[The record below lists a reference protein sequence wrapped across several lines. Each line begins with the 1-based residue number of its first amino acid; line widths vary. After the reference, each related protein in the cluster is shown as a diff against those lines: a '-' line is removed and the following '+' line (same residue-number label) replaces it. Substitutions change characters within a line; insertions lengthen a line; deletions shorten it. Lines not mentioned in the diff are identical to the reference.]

1 MPNLDVQKLSL
12 LSLNSLALKKDALVA
27 LENQRLFQLLLK
39 VDLDLEFLL
48 NNGGKLSKKL
58 ILHRKK
64 YQTLVDC
71 LDTHRKHSLT
81 K

>member
-1 MPNLDVQKLSL
+1 MLNLDVKKLSL
-12 LSLNSLALKKDALVA
+12 LSPNSLAQKKDALVA
-27 LENQRLFQLLLK
+27 QENQRLFQLLLK

-48 NNGGKLSKKL
+48 NNGGKLFKKL
-58 ILHRKK
+58 IRHRQKH
-64 YQTLVDC
+64 QTLVDC